1 MIKTF
6 FIISLL
12 MLLASC
18 NDIPGLADN
27 KSSNHFDQSQEQ
39 IPSDR
44 NREQQIQ
51 TDSSS
56 EEVPHEA
63 FLFDANV
70 TLTKFNA
77 VGEEKVMKAISI
89 IKTVIRSKE
98 FKDRVL
104 NFSYAGKKAF
114 VDNGGLSNE
123 EIYQKL
129 LDGSEELDPGIDHEM
144 DLDLELYY
152 SRKKTVGY
160 TKPDALRIWMNSKFF
175 NVYSP
180 SEVSGNIF
188 HEWVHK
194 LGFNHAFYHSV
205 SRDSS
210 VPYALGYLIE
220 ELGKKY
226 E

>member
-44 NREQQIQ
+44 NREQQTQ

-98 FKDRVL
+98 FRERVL

-194 LGFNHAFYHSV
+194 LGFNHAFYYSV